1 MTIIG
6 KRLRT
11 LGIVAALAGL
21 AALALVLR
29 QPNQGAAPPP
39 AFAGQSSNFS
49 PFDTPRPVPE
59 VPFADRDGR
68 ARMLADWKGKVALVN
83 FWATWCPP
91 CVAEMPALD
100 RLQKEMGGGDFEV
113 VAISVDQG
121 GMKQVEPFLARYQLT
136 ALAPYLA
143 PDAALFRAFG
153 EKALPVTYIVGRDGR
168 AVGRMGGAAEWD
180 SAEGK
185 RLIRHYLDRPPS
197 GG

>member
-1 MTIIG
+1 VTIIG

-29 QPNQGAAPPP
+29 QPREGVAPPP
-39 AFAGQSSNFS
+39 AFAGQSGNFS

-68 ARMLADWKGKVALVN
+68 ARILADWKGRVVLLN
-83 FWATWCPP
+83 FWATWCGP

-100 RLQKEMGGGDFEV
+100 RLQKDLGGGDFEV
-113 VAISVDQG
+113 VTVSVDRE
-121 GMKQVEPFLARYQLT
+121 GMKSVAPFMARYQLT
-136 ALAPYLA
+136 ALAPYLD

-153 EKALPVTYIVGRDGR
+153 QKALPVTYLIGRDGR
-168 AVGRMGGAAEWD
+168 AAGRMEGAAEWD
-180 SAEGK
+180 SADGK
-185 RLIRHYLDRPPS
+185 RLIRHYLDQPPK

>member
-1 MTIIG
+1 MTVIG

-29 QPNQGAAPPP
+29 QPREGAAPPP
-39 AFAGQSSNFS
+39 AFAGLSSNFS

-68 ARMLADWKGKVALVN
+68 ARLLADWKGKVVLVN

-100 RLQKEMGGGDFEV
+100 RLQKELGGGDFEV
-113 VAISVDQG
+113 VAVSVDRE
-121 GMKQVEPFLARYQLT
+121 GMKLVEPFLARYQLSSLT
-136 ALAPYLA
+136 PYLN
-143 PDAALFRAFG
+143 PDASLFRAFG
-153 EKALPVTYIVGRDGR
+153 EKTLPLTYIIGRDGR
-168 AVGRMGGAAEWD
+168 AVGRMEGAAEWD
-180 SAEGK
+180 SAGGK
-185 RLIRHYLDRPPS
+185 RLIRHYLGQPPE